1 MRTSL
6 DARQVER
13 QVMLGVVP
21 ARQPL
26 TAEQVLICTTPEGSF
41 HLEVII
47 ALSGH
52 YNSFLEDVSE
62 VS

>member
-1 MRTSL
+1 
-6 DARQVER
+6 
-13 QVMLGVVP
+13 MLGAVP

-26 TAEQVLICTTPEGSF
+26 TAEQVLICTIPKGFF

-47 ALSGH
+47 ALSGR